1 MDSDENGQNARERL
15 KQLIRERA
23 YKKDS
28 LFKTPAGIVTSYFDF
43 LEISLKHKGVELAGQ
58 VLYDEIKDL
67 DIQALGGPSHG
78 IASILC
84 RAAFLKK
91 IGVFYIRDSMKK
103 EGNLHDPKWIDS
115 RIKGGDRVAL
125 AGDVV
130 ASGELILRSVQEV
143 MQLGGE
149 IKKIVVM
156 IDTQHGEGVE
166 RIRKFLKVNMLDVP
180 ISVVFKREELVDG
193 S

>member
-103 EGNLHDPKWIDS
+103 EGNLHDPKWIES

>member
-67 DIQALGGPSHG
+67 DIHALGGPSHG

-103 EGNLHDPKWIDS
+103 EGNLHDPKWIES

-130 ASGELILRSVQEV
+130 ASGDLILRSVQEV

>member
-1 MDSDENGQNARERL
+1 MDLNEKGQNPRQQL
-15 KQLIRERA
+15 KQLICERG

-28 LFKTPAGIVTSYFDF
+28 LFKTPTGIVSTYFDF
-43 LEISLKHKGVELAGQ
+43 LEISLKHRGVELAGQ

-67 DIQALGGPSHG
+67 DIHAVGGPSHG

-84 RAAFLKK
+84 RAAFLKE

-103 EGNLHDPKWIDS
+103 EGNLHDPKWIES

-125 AGDVV
+125 AADVV
-130 ASGELILRSVQEV
+130 ASGGLVIRSIQEV

-149 IKKIVVM
+149 IQKIVVM

-166 RIRKFLKVNMLDVP
+166 KIRKFLNVNMLDVP
-180 ISVVFKREELVDG
+180 ISVIFSREELVG
-193 S
+193 SL